1 MKKLDIDREYRLL
14 KINQDD
20 IFSLLNLEKEL
31 LTNHK
36 KFIHQNKYK
45 KSICGKDNNRDKKIL
60 DELNKRLNKIES
72 NIDIIEESL
81 YNELDKLK
89 PIKEVNENITDD
101 EEMEEEE
108 EEEEEEEIIENEK
121 KIARDKLQK
130 ESNIIPISFSVLSS
144 SSCSTL
150 TSGSSS
156 VSTNSEKLKTRKKIK
171 NKSYENLKKTRKIK
185 HYKNEKKNIKK
196 SLKYDINIISIWKH
210 ITPKPRK
217 FILELVKKI
226 K

>member
-1 MKKLDIDREYRLL
+1 MKKLDIDREYCLL

-20 IFSLLNLEKEL
+20 IFSLLNLEKKL

-36 KFIHQNKYK
+36 KCINQNKYK
-45 KSICGKDNNRDKKIL
+45 KSICGKEKDKDKKIL
-60 DELNKRLNKIES
+60 DEINKRLHKIES

-101 EEMEEEE
+101 EEV
-108 EEEEEEEIIENEK
+108 EEEEEIIENEK

-130 ESNIIPISFSVLSS
+130 ESNIIPISFSDLSS
-144 SSCSTL
+144 SSCS
-150 TSGSSS
+150 SSS
-156 VSTNSEKLKTRKKIK
+156 SISTNSEKLKTRKKIK

-185 HYKNEKKNIKK
+185 HYKNVKKNIKK
-196 SLKYDINIISIWKH
+196 PPKYDINITTIWNYIK
-210 ITPKPRK
+210 PKSRK
-217 FILELVKKI
+217 LILELVKKI
-226 K
+226 R